1 MSTMTES
8 SAQEEARKLVEL
20 GLLKPGE
27 ASDALDMIGNG
38 SGKELITLLERRQ
51 ILTPFQI
58 QKLEAGETTGYF
70 VGRFKILYLI
80 AAGSFARVY
89 RAIEPH
95 TGEVVAVKILRER
108 HLAEEAKVRDF
119 HREGKLTESLVH
131 PNITR
136 MLEVSTDQVTH
147 QHYIAMEFIEGG
159 NLREFIRIRKK
170 LDPQELVRLGIQM
183 IEGLRYAL
191 SKGVTHRDI
200 KATNILI
207 SASGDI
213 KWVDFGLGGA
223 VDGNSKQ
230 VTDVAKQEASYAALE
245 RATNAPK
252 GDPRTDIFFLGLVFY
267 ELLTGEH
274 PLGGRGKQQTKRLD
288 GVTPLSRREDCSGFP
303 TELTALIDKM
313 LAYRPE
319 GRYQT
324 YDAILA
330 DLRRVNIITDTTPGA
345 AVPQAPGLPRV
356 VIIHHSPKVQEIL
369 KGKLSRRGFQV
380 VVTTDI
386 GRAATLCRLKPAECI
401 IVDLDTT
408 GQEGVDQ
415 YVTMKQTGAIKSAVF
430 LVSNGQQKWLSTVKD
445 DHIVQLGKP
454 LILGPVYKSV
464 RGLVEQLGHNGIS
477 PN

>member
-8 SAQEEARKLVEL
+8 SAHEEARKLVEL

-27 ASDALDMIGNG
+27 ASDALDIVGNG
-38 SGKELITLLERRQ
+38 TAKDLISLLERRQ

-58 QKLEAGETTGYF
+58 QKLEAGETTGFYA
-70 VGRFKILYLI
+70 GRYKLLYMI
-80 AAGSFARVY
+80 AGGTFARVF

-108 HLAEEAKVRDF
+108 HATEEAKVREF
-119 HREGKLTESLVH
+119 HREGRLTESLVH

-136 MLEVSTDQVTH
+136 MLEVNTDTTTR

-170 LDPQELVRLGIQM
+170 LDPKELVRLGIQM
-183 IEGLRYAL
+183 VEGLRYAL

-200 KATNILI
+200 KPTNILI

-230 VTDVAKQEASYAALE
+230 VSDVAKQEASYAALE

-252 GDPRTDIFFLGLVFY
+252 GDPRSDIFFLGLVFY

-274 PLGGRGKQQTKRLD
+274 PLGGRGKLQNKRLD
-288 GVTPLSRREDCSGFP
+288 GIVPLSRRDEFP
-303 TELTALIDKM
+303 SDLTAIIDKM
-313 LAYRPE
+313 LAYRPDA
-319 GRYQT
+319 RYQN
-324 YDAILA
+324 YDQILS
-330 DLRRVNIITDTTPGA
+330 DLRKVNVLSEVVLDA
-345 AVPQAPGLPRV
+345 SVPPPPGLPRV
-356 VIIHHSPKVQEIL
+356 VIIHHSTKVQEIL

-386 GRAATLCRLKPAECI
+386 GRAATLCKLKPAECI

-415 YVTMKQTGAIKSAVF
+415 YVTMKQNGAIKSAVF
-430 LVSNGQQKWLSTVKD
+430 LVSNGQQKWLNSVQD

-464 RGLVEQLGHNGIS
+464 RGLVEQLGHQGPSAN
-477 PN
+477 

>member
-8 SAQEEARKLVEL
+8 SAQEEARKLIEL

-58 QKLEAGETTGYF
+58 QKLEAGETTGYYT
-70 VGRFKILYLI
+70 GRFKILYLI
-80 AAGSFARVY
+80 ASGTFARVY

-108 HLAEEAKVRDF
+108 HLTEEAKVRDF

-131 PNITR
+131 PNVTR
-136 MLEVSTDQVTH
+136 MLEVSTDPVTR

-170 LDPQELVRLGIQM
+170 LDPKELVRLGIQM

-223 VDGNSKQ
+223 VDSNSKKIS
-230 VTDVAKQEASYAALE
+230 TAENKEASYSALE
-245 RATNAPK
+245 RETNAPK
-252 GDPRTDIFFLGLVFY
+252 GDPRSDIYFLGLVFY

-274 PLGGRGKQQTKRLD
+274 PLGGRNKQQSKRLD
-288 GVTPLSRREDCSGFP
+288 GITPLSRRDEYPS
-303 TELTALIDKM
+303 ELTAIIDKM
-313 LAYRPE
+313 VSYRPE
-319 GRYQT
+319 GRYQN
-324 YDAILA
+324 YDAILS
-330 DLRRVNIITDTTPGA
+330 DLRTVNIMTDPTPGVV
-345 AVPQAPGLPRV
+345 VPQAPGLPRV

-430 LVSNGQQKWLSTVKD
+430 LVSNGQQKWLSSVKD

-464 RGLVEQLGHNGIS
+464 RGLVEQLGHTDIS